1 MALSARQRSGASSSA
16 SGAQRHAIGA
26 RALGR
31 AAVRPGLASLF
42 SLASPHFSAPAE
54 GITLPT
60 KELT

>member
-31 AAVRPGLASLF
+31 AVVRPGLASFFTL
-42 SLASPHFSAPAE
+42 SSPFSAPAE

>member
-31 AAVRPGLASLF
+31 AVVRPGLASFF
-42 SLASPHFSAPAE
+42 SLSSPSPLRRRESHCERKS
-54 GITLPT
+54 
-60 KELT
+60 